1 MEPSKAAALILRSVA
16 DGRTSGAYLVCGS
29 LKDSCEELVGAVL
42 AGLFPDAT
50 DQIAAKCHPDVV
62 FREPSGK
69 SRQIKLRATKI
80 DPTPGIVD
88 GLVEPLSTTSFSG
101 GWKVGV
107 LVSADRITREA
118 ANAFLKILEEPPPRT
133 MFLLL
138 TDEPDSILP
147 TIISRCQR
155 IDLPR
160 DSGLLEGDAY
170 DDVAEV
176 FEKPPANGTY
186 AKSLAAARLAE
197 IIAELKKES
206 ADEETALVRKAFY
219 RTIMSFVRRWMVDG
233 SLPYHRAFA
242 NVEAVETAF
251 RQSEKSISDE
261 LVLGYMMDRMVF
273 P

>member
-42 AGLFPDAT
+42 AGLFPGAA
-50 DQIAAKCHPDVV
+50 DQIASRTHPDVV
-62 FREPSGK
+62 RLVPQGMIEPMS
-69 SRQIKLRATKI
+69 AT
-80 DPTPGIVD
+80 
-88 GLVEPLSTTSFSG
+88 SYSG
-101 GWKVGV
+101 GWKVGIIQG
-107 LVSADRITREA
+107 ADRMQPAA